1 MIQSY
6 TRLHVAD
13 NSGARRIRLINIP
26 GSSRRKYASVGDIIV
41 CTVREAIPNSPVRK
55 GSVVKAV
62 VVRQAAPLLRPD
74 GTYIKFD
81 DNAAVLI
88 NAAPASS
95 ARWPANCGTRVSC
108 GLFPSRRRWCD
119 GQDENPPRR

>member
-55 GSVVKAV
+55 GTVVKAV
-62 VVRQAAPLLRPD
+62 VYGRQRRCCGPTAP
-74 GTYIKFD
+74 I
-81 DNAAVLI
+81 
-88 NAAPASS
+88 SS
-95 ARWPANCGTRVSC
+95 STTT
-108 GLFPSRRRWCD
+108 
-119 GQDENPPRR
+119 PRC